1 MIDYLQVQRLS
12 LKNNVSPEIIEKDY
26 LIELVLFYFSKS
38 SFLCEN
44 MVFRGGTA
52 LKKVY
57 FPEYR
62 FSEDLDFVIDSKKE
76 INIYQEIII
85 QILQKISSDYPI
97 KIDNRS
103 IFERDRLQLFI
114 IYDIIPDIKGI
125 KELKVDILK
134 DYYIPKHER
143 KRLLFS
149 YPEFKN
155 KNLILETYAL
165 ESVICDKIGRILDV
179 DNEPR
184 DLYDLWYL
192 LKLNLDIKTIRKE
205 FNNKY
210 GYEILISNLLR
221 EIIKDDYKQNWEN
234 RLIYQVFNLPDFDI
248 VIKDLNKLIKNK
260 FEYTHP
266 IF

>member
-38 SFLCEN
+38 SSLCEN
-44 MVFRGGTA
+44 FVFRGGTA

-62 FSEDLDFVIDSKKE
+62 FSEDLDFVIDSQKE
-76 INIYQEIII
+76 INVYQEIII
-85 QILQKISSDYPI
+85 KILQKISSDYPI
-97 KIDNRS
+97 KIDKRS
-103 IFERDRLQLFI
+103 MFERDRLQLFI

-125 KELKVDILK
+125 KELKVDILR

-149 YPEFKN
+149 YPEFEN

-179 DNEPR
+179 DDEPR

-192 LKLNLDIKTIRKE
+192 LKLNLDINIIRKE
-205 FNNKY
+205 FKNKY
-210 GYEILISNLLR
+210 SYEIIIPNLLR
-221 EIIKDDYKQNWEN
+221 EILKDDYKQNWEN
-234 RLIYQVFNLPDFDI
+234 RLVNQMFDLPDFDTL
-248 VIKDLNKLIKNK
+248 IKDLNKLIKGK
-260 FEYTHP
+260 FE
-266 IF
+266 

>member
-26 LIELVLFYFSKS
+26 FIELVLFYFSKNN
-38 SFLCEN
+38 FLYEN
-44 MVFRGGTA
+44 LVFRGGTA

-76 INIYQEIII
+76 INVYQEIII

-97 KIDNRS
+97 KIDKRS

-149 YPEFKN
+149 YPEFEN
-155 KNLILETYAL
+155 KNSILKTYVL
-165 ESVICDKIGRILDV
+165 ESVVCDKIGRILDV

-192 LKLNLDIKTIRKE
+192 LKLNLDINIIRKE
-205 FNNKY
+205 FKNKY
-210 GYEILISNLLR
+210 GYEIIIPNLLR
-221 EIIKDDYKQNWEN
+221 ELVRDDYKQNWKN
-234 RLIYQVFNLPDFDI
+234 RLVHQIFDLPDFYR
-248 VIKDLNKLIKNK
+248 VIKDLNKLISVK
-260 FEYTHP
+260 FLCN
-266 IF
+266 

>member
-1 MIDYLQVQRLS
+1 MIDYLQVQRLAI
-12 LKNNVSPEIIEKDY
+12 KNNVSPEIIEKDY
-26 LIELVLFYFSKS
+26 FIELVLFYFSKNS
-38 SFLCEN
+38 SLCEN
-44 MVFRGGTA
+44 FIFRGGTA

-62 FSEDLDFVIDSKKE
+62 FSEDLDFVIDSQKE
-76 INIYQEIII
+76 MNVYQEIII

-97 KIDNRS
+97 KIDKRS
-103 IFERDRLQLFI
+103 IFESDRLQLFI
-114 IYDIIPDIKGI
+114 IYDIIPDIKGT

-149 YPEFKN
+149 YPEFEN
-155 KNLILETYAL
+155 KNSILETYAL

-192 LKLNLDIKTIRKE
+192 LKLNLDIKIVREE
-205 FNNKY
+205 FKNKY
-210 GYEILISNLLR
+210 GYKILIPNLLR
-221 EIIKDDYKQNWEN
+221 EIGKDDYKQNWEN
-234 RLIYQVFNLPDFDI
+234 RLIHQIFDLPDFDML
-248 VIKDLNKLIKNK
+248 IKDLNKLIKKK
-260 FEYTHP
+260 FEQ
-266 IF
+266 

>member
-26 LIELVLFYFSKS
+26 FIELVLFYFSKDN
-38 SFLCEN
+38 FLYEN
-44 MVFRGGTA
+44 FVFRGGTA

-76 INIYQEIII
+76 INVYQEIII
-85 QILQKISSDYPI
+85 QILQKISNDYPV
-97 KIDNRS
+97 KIDKRF

-149 YPEFKN
+149 YPD
-155 KNLILETYAL
+155 
-165 ESVICDKIGRILDV
+165 SKIRI
-179 DNEPR
+179 
-184 DLYDLWYL
+184 
-192 LKLNLDIKTIRKE
+192 
-205 FNNKY
+205 
-210 GYEILISNLLR
+210 
-221 EIIKDDYKQNWEN
+221 
-234 RLIYQVFNLPDFDI
+234 
-248 VIKDLNKLIKNK
+248 
-260 FEYTHP
+260 
-266 IF
+266 

>member
-12 LKNNVSPEIIEKDY
+12 LKNNISPEIIEKDY
-26 LIELVLFYFSKS
+26 FIELVLFYFSKS
-38 SFLCEN
+38 SSLCEN
-44 MVFRGGTA
+44 FVFRGGTA

-62 FSEDLDFVIDSKKE
+62 FSEDLDFVIDSQKE
-76 INIYQEIII
+76 IKVYQEIII
-85 QILQKISSDYPI
+85 QILQKISTDYPI
-97 KIDNRS
+97 KIDKRS
-103 IFERDRLQLFI
+103 MFGRDRLQLFI

-125 KELKVDILK
+125 KELKVDILR

-149 YPEFKN
+149 YPEFEN

-179 DNEPR
+179 DDEPR

-192 LKLNLDIKTIRKE
+192 LKLNLDINIIRKE
-205 FNNKY
+205 FKNKY
-210 GYEILISNLLR
+210 GYEILIPNLLR
-221 EIIKDDYKQNWEN
+221 EIVKDDYKQNWIN
-234 RLIYQVFNLPDFDI
+234 RLIHQIFDLPDFNMI
-248 VIKDLNKLIKNK
+248 IKDLNKLIKKK
-260 FEYTHP
+260 F
-266 IF
+266 

>member
-1 MIDYLQVQRLS
+1 MIDYLQVQRLA
-12 LKNNVSPEIIEKDY
+12 LKNNISPEIIEKDY
-26 LIELVLFYFSKS
+26 LIELVLFYFSKDNS
-38 SFLCEN
+38 LCEN
-44 MVFRGGTA
+44 IVFRGGTA

-57 FPEYR
+57 FPKYR

-76 INIYQEIII
+76 INVYKEVII

-97 KIDNRS
+97 KIDTRS
-103 IFERDRLQLFI
+103 MFERDRLQLFI

-125 KELKVDILK
+125 KELKVDILQ

-155 KNLILETYAL
+155 KNSVLETYVL

-192 LKLNLDIKTIRKE
+192 LKLNLDINIIRKE
-205 FNNKY
+205 FKNKY
-210 GYEILISNLLR
+210 GYEIIIPNLLR
-221 EIIKDDYKQNWEN
+221 EIAKDDYRQNWGN
-234 RLIYQVFNLPDFDI
+234 RLIHQIYDLPDYNM
-248 VIKDLNKLIKNK
+248 VIKDLNKLINEK
-260 FEYTHP
+260 FE
-266 IF
+266 

>member
-38 SFLCEN
+38 SSLCEN
-44 MVFRGGTA
+44 FVFRGGTA

-62 FSEDLDFVIDSKKE
+62 FSEDLDFVIDSQKE
-76 INIYQEIII
+76 INVYQEIII
-85 QILQKISSDYPI
+85 KILQKISSDYPI
-97 KIDNRS
+97 KIDKRS
-103 IFERDRLQLFI
+103 MFERDRLQLFI

-125 KELKVDILK
+125 KELKVDILR

-149 YPEFKN
+149 YPEFEN

-179 DNEPR
+179 DDEPR

-192 LKLNLDIKTIRKE
+192 LKLNLDINIIRKE
-205 FNNKY
+205 FKNKY
-210 GYEILISNLLR
+210 GYEILIPNLLR
-221 EIIKDDYKQNWEN
+221 EIVKDDYKQSWEN
-234 RLIYQVFNLPDFDI
+234 RLIHQIFDLPDFKV
-248 VIKDLNKLIKNK
+248 VIRNLNSMIKEK
-260 FEYTHP
+260 FE
-266 IF
+266 

>member
-12 LKNNVSPEIIEKDY
+12 LKNNVSPEIMEKDY
-26 LIELVLFYFSKS
+26 FIELLLFYFSKDN
-38 SFLCEN
+38 FLYEN
-44 MVFRGGTA
+44 YVFRGGTA

-76 INIYQEIII
+76 IKIFQEIII
-85 QILQKISSDYPI
+85 KILQKISSDYPI
-97 KIDNRS
+97 KIDKRS

-134 DYYIPKHER
+134 DYYILKHER

-149 YPEFKN
+149 YPEFEN
-155 KNLILETYAL
+155 KNSILETYAL

-192 LKLNLDIKTIRKE
+192 LKLNLDINIIRKE
-205 FNNKY
+205 FKNKY
-210 GYEILISNLLR
+210 GYKILIPNLLR
-221 EIIKDDYKQNWEN
+221 GIVKDDYKKNWEN
-234 RLIYQVFNLPDFDI
+234 RLIHQMLDLPDFDML
-248 VIKDLNKLIKNK
+248 IKDLNKLIKKK
-260 FEYTHP
+260 FE
-266 IF
+266 

>member
-1 MIDYLQVQRLS
+1 MIDYLQVQRLAI
-12 LKNNVSPEIIEKDY
+12 KNNVSPEIIEKDY
-26 LIELVLFYFSKS
+26 LIELVLFYFSKDN
-38 SFLCEN
+38 FLDEN
-44 MVFRGGTA
+44 FVFRGGTA

-76 INIYQEIII
+76 IKVYQEIII
-85 QILQKISSDYPI
+85 KILQKISSDYPI
-97 KIDNRS
+97 KIDKRS
-103 IFERDRLQLFI
+103 MFERDRLQLFI

-149 YPEFKN
+149 YPEFEN

-192 LKLNLDIKTIRKE
+192 LKLNLDIKIIRKE
-205 FNNKY
+205 FKNKY
-210 GYEILISNLLR
+210 GYEILIPNLLR
-221 EIIKDDYKQNWEN
+221 EIVKDDYKQNWEN
-234 RLIYQVFNLPDFDI
+234 RLIHQIFDLPDFNMI
-248 VIKDLNKLIKNK
+248 IKDLNKLIRKK
-260 FEYTHP
+260 FEQ
-266 IF
+266 

>member
-26 LIELVLFYFSKS
+26 FIELVLFYFSKNS
-38 SFLCEN
+38 SLCDN
-44 MVFRGGTA
+44 FVFRGGTA

-62 FSEDLDFVIDSKKE
+62 FSEDLDFVIDSNKE
-76 INIYQEIII
+76 MNVYQEIII
-85 QILQKISSDYPI
+85 QILQKITTDYPI
-97 KIDNRS
+97 KIDKRS

-114 IYDIIPDIKGI
+114 IYDIISDIKDI
-125 KELKVDILK
+125 KELKVDILQ

-149 YPEFKN
+149 YPEFEN
-155 KNLILETYAL
+155 KNSILETYAL

-192 LKLNLDIKTIRKE
+192 LKLNLDIKIVREE
-205 FNNKY
+205 FKNKY
-210 GYEILISNLLR
+210 GYKILIPNLLR

-234 RLIYQVFNLPDFDI
+234 RLIHQMLDLPDFDML
-248 VIKDLNKLIKNK
+248 IKDLNKLIKKK
-260 FEYTHP
+260 FEQ
-266 IF
+266 

>member
-12 LKNNVSPEIIEKDY
+12 LKNNVTPEIIEKDY

-38 SFLCEN
+38 SSLGEN
-44 MVFRGGTA
+44 FVFRGGTA

-57 FPEYR
+57 FPGYR

-76 INIYQEIII
+76 IKVYQEIII
-85 QILQKISSDYPI
+85 QILQKISTDYPI
-97 KIDNRS
+97 KIDKRS
-103 IFERDRLQLFI
+103 MFERDRLQLFI

-134 DYYIPKHER
+134 DYYIPKHES

-165 ESVICDKIGRILDV
+165 ESVVCDKIGRILDV

-192 LKLNLDIKTIRKE
+192 LKLNLDINIIRKE
-205 FNNKY
+205 FKNKY

-221 EIIKDDYKQNWEN
+221 GIVKDDYKKNWEN
-234 RLIYQVFNLPDFDI
+234 RLIHQMFNLPDFKV
-248 VIKDLNKLIKNK
+248 VIENLNSIIKEK
-260 FEYTHP
+260 FE
-266 IF
+266 

>member
-12 LKNNVSPEIIEKDY
+12 LKNNVSPEIMEKDY
-26 LIELVLFYFSKS
+26 FIELLLFYFSKDN
-38 SFLCEN
+38 FLYEN
-44 MVFRGGTA
+44 YVFRGGTA

-76 INIYQEIII
+76 IKIFQEIII
-85 QILQKISSDYPI
+85 KILQKITSDYPI
-97 KIDNRS
+97 KIDKRS
-103 IFERDRLQLFI
+103 MFGRDRLQLFI

-134 DYYIPKHER
+134 DYYIPKHES

-155 KNLILETYAL
+155 KNLILETYVL
-165 ESVICDKIGRILDV
+165 ESVVCDKIGRILDV

-192 LKLNLDIKTIRKE
+192 LKLNLDINIIRKE
-205 FNNKY
+205 FKNKY
-210 GYEILISNLLR
+210 GYKILIPNLLR
-221 EIIKDDYKQNWEN
+221 EIVKDDYKQNWEN
-234 RLIYQVFNLPDFDI
+234 RLIHQMLDLPDFDML
-248 VIKDLNKLIKNK
+248 IKDLNKLIKKK
-260 FEYTHP
+260 FE
-266 IF
+266 